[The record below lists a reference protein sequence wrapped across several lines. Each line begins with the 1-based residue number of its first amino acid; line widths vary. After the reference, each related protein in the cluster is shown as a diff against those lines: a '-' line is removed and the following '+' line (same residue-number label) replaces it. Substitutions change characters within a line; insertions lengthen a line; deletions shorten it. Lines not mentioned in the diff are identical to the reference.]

1 MTDDTQ
7 KRRLPKTSELVAI
20 GCLSALL
27 TVPQVV
33 PAGVAKL
40 IVEAGVVELDDELDE
55 SPPPPQA
62 TNSSEWRIEIRR
74 LRGVSNFIC
83 IPF

>member
-7 KRRLPKTSELVAI
+7 KARFPKTSELGLI
-20 GCLSALL
+20 GCSKALS

-40 IVEAGVVELDDELDE
+40 IVDAGVVELDDELDE

-62 TNSSEWRIEIRR
+62 DRTKKAKI
-74 LRGVSNFIC
+74 LAK
-83 IPF
+83 